1 MNGRVPGYAMKYI
14 SAIVSGFLA
23 AIFSGLGA
31 LGGYLAPAF
40 MLIALTLWLF
50 CIVLVVR
57 AAKP

>member
-1 MNGRVPGYAMKYI
+1 MKYI